1 MKILAQGSSSLD
13 KMIREA
19 ALAAPNLASR
29 CLERLD
35 AALFFELGKET
46 FGGGRRFEAAR
57 LDRRTVATTVGVAS
71 FKRRH
76 YIDRAMGRR
85 CHPLDELIGLS
96 PRSRVSDEMRPKVI
110 EAASRMPHSKAA
122 AWASPMA
129 PTSKPTVARIIAD
142 VGVAAAGKPVEK
154 GGRVRVR
161 IDGKYVKMDGKPN
174 KARLV
179 AAAIF
184 GGVYS
189 HGGRNELE
197 RRALTSG
204 TGLCEVADKI
214 NSALSEVFRLKEG
227 DSVFPSGDLA
237 PYIRDFGERLSFASR
252 HVPDKWHVAHSLP
265 ADERPVAAG
274 GAVGRLEE
282 IEEAGD
288 VTGLGEDALRV
299 YGLWLKGK
307 RLFGA
312 WRDPECKGCCQE
324 AMNPHR

>member
-1 MKILAQGSSSLD
+1 M
-13 KMIREA
+13 
-19 ALAAPNLASR
+19 
-29 CLERLD
+29 
-35 AALFFELGKET
+35 
-46 FGGGRRFEAAR
+46 
-57 LDRRTVATTVGVAS
+57 
-71 FKRRH
+71 
-76 YIDRAMGRR
+76 
-85 CHPLDELIGLS
+85 
-96 PRSRVSDEMRPKVI
+96 
-110 EAASRMPHSKAA
+110 
-122 AWASPMA
+122 
-129 PTSKPTVARIIAD
+129 
-142 VGVAAAGKPVEK
+142 
-154 GGRVRVR
+154 
-161 IDGKYVKMDGKPN
+161 
-174 KARLV
+174 
-179 AAAIF
+179 
-184 GGVYS
+184 
-189 HGGRNELE
+189 
-197 RRALTSG
+197 
-204 TGLCEVADKI
+204 ADKI